1 MNGHSYV
8 AIATAQPLPK
18 IEVTAPEN
26 PATPI
31 SIWGLAA
38 AVILASIPHLW
49 QWIGGHQQ
57 ARNSLT
63 EKLLQNLND
72 NYKLYS
78 ISNDAFRTMV
88 ESVAKRP
95 TELAEENAQAL
106 RDLLQESAETRTQ
119 IINLTSKVNNLA
131 GIITRQAQ
139 NR

>member
-1 MNGHSYV
+1 MNGHSYI
-8 AIATAQPLPK
+8 AIATTQPIPK

-31 SIWGLAA
+31 SIWGLAGA
-38 AVILASIPHLW
+38 ILLASIPHLW

-88 ESVAKRP
+88 ENAAKKP
-95 TELAEENAQAL
+95 TELAQDNAQRL
-106 RDLLQESAETRTQ
+106 RDLLQESAETRNQ
-119 IINLTSKVNNLA
+119 IINLTKRVESLA
-131 GIITRQAQ
+131 TIVTRQAQ
-139 NR
+139 NK